1 MALTEGNSFLVSSLL
16 SLLTFSAMQVD
27 HGRRAQGR
35 HGPHRQGRRGP
46 RSQGRQ
52 VKVSGSSWSRSSESW
67 FDHYLQ
73 N

>member
-35 HGPHRQGRRGP
+35 RGPHRQGRRGP
-46 RSQGRQ
+46 RSQGLHGQ
-52 VKVSGSSWSRSSESW
+52 GFGVVVVKI
-67 FDHYLQ
+67 F
-73 N
+73 